1 MAMKV
6 LRPNT
11 ATGCR
16 TPDDGGYV
24 DANTGLGYHNT
35 VLGSGLRDRL
45 VQYYDKAPAE
55 DKARCLE
62 LLTAL
67 DLGDVIELQARDL
80 NLAKHCVTSNV
91 GRRKQRPRTAM
102 AFRDYVNME
111 EENKKADYTTSYQ
124 RDYPNLP
131 TGHYTTAIRP
141 ESAGIVY
148 PRRYAARVPRATT
161 TTYGTEFYHKPEPR
175 QMPYVGISSG
185 NTDDHRNNPHP
196 LQKFIWWRY
205 PTRPAYDEN
214 ALVPSARDLT
224 DEAFDKVIRGKLRS
238 TYQCDFKGMPQG
250 ERDPSLPVSSAGRRE
265 RAPHTLDTFTRQT
278 YTRPRRLPDELR
290 TPTDRYGSNK
300 NKQTAAIGAG
310 GPTGTTIYRH
320 LKTTT
325 TYDNEY
331 KYNGDVIPVR
341 DLARQYGGEALQKY
355 AAIATEEKEKHELN
369 RMLATMGANPITPC
383 PPSAASIRNT
393 MKFRPSQPW

>member
-1 MAMKV
+1 MKV

-11 ATGCR
+11 AMGCR
-16 TPDDGGYV
+16 SPDNMGYV
-24 DANTGLGYHNT
+24 DGDTGLGYHNT
-35 VLGSGLRDRL
+35 LLGPGIRDRL

-67 DLGDVIELQARDL
+67 DLGDVIKIQAKDL

-91 GRRKQRPRTAM
+91 ARRKQRPRTAM
-102 AFRDYVNME
+102 AFRDYE
-111 EENKKADYTTSYQ
+111 RLEPENKTSVYKTSYQ
-124 RDYPNLP
+124 RDYPQLP
-131 TGHYTTAIRP
+131 SDHYTAAIRP
-141 ESAGIVY
+141 ESAGVLY
-148 PRRYAARVPRATT
+148 PRRLPARVPRATT
-161 TTYGTEFYHKPEPR
+161 TTYSTEYYHKPERR
-175 QMPYVGISSG
+175 QMPYVGAESG

-196 LQKFIWWRY
+196 QQKFIWWRY
-205 PTRPAYDEN
+205 PTRPAYDVN
-214 ALVPSARDLT
+214 GLLPSATDLT

-250 ERDPSLPVSSAGRRE
+250 ERDPSVLLSSASRRQ

-278 YTRPRRLPDELR
+278 YTRPRLLPEELR
-290 TPTDRYGSNK
+290 APTDRYGSNK
-300 NKQTAAIGAG
+300 NKQMASVGAG

-331 KYNGDVIPVR
+331 RDINDAIPVR
-341 DLARQYGGEALQKY
+341 HLARQYGGEALQRY
-355 AAIATEEKEKHELN
+355 ATIATEEREKHELS
-369 RMLATMGANPITPC
+369 RMLRAIGTDPATS
-383 PPSAASIRNT
+383 PPPTAISIRHS
-393 MKFRPSQPW
+393 MKFRPAQPW